1 MFNHVAESSD
11 SSPQSCD
18 ECCSCAEDE
27 AYLDQVAAKN
37 YEDALKDKKNTADP
51 EKILRYNLPGINIP
65 IGMRADSEAI
75 QTGGDEQAEMER
87 SCPFPPML
95 EETMVTDPIVVTSL
109 GSDTTISASA
119 EAIAILKQHKKD
131 KRLSKASNKAEKPV
145 LQEHHSGAVTPHMRP
160 PPPTPPEYASL
171 RYTLST
177 PNLPVFHHYTDHAL
191 LQKYEVE
198 RAEDPLAFDRKT
210 AEIKQFLLKAKIERG
225 GVGHLED
232 SEYSVDLASREDA
245 RKVQGMT
252 IQRHRGMT
260 ETSTNYGGDT
270 TTCSAK
276 NVPESTEV
284 PTPQP
289 TNNEASISKVRHRC
303 GSSHKLKGS
312 PSDLPTDFNFA
323 EHVAKYIT
331 SGSIRHQHSRKVIQ
345 DHRGTKTTL
354 KTWIEITQ
362 EINVPNA
369 DLLTW
374 EDVKTANRNA
384 KAARKEM
391 KMKIQAKKEAK
402 KESSETGSDTD
413 TEKAGT
419 DPQPATEMNTDVKE
433 LLGAVARIKG
443 TGHLTKGVP
452 LSQYLTVIEK
462 DIKEPSKDKETG
474 AEKAGSG
481 DESE

>member
-1 MFNHVAESSD
+1 MINHGAESSD
-11 SSPQSCD
+11 SSPESCD

-37 YEDALKDKKNTADP
+37 YEDALKDKKNKADP
-51 EKILRYNLPGINIP
+51 EKLLKYNLPGVKIP
-65 IGMRADSEAI
+65 IGMHADSEAI
-75 QTGGDEQAEMER
+75 QTGGDEQTEMEKN
-87 SCPFPPML
+87 CPFPPML

-131 KRLSKASNKAEKPV
+131 KTLSKASNKAEKPV

-198 RAEDPLAFDRKT
+198 RAGDPVSFDMKT
-210 AEIKQFLLKAKIERG
+210 AEIKQYLLQQKIERG
-225 GVGHLED
+225 GVGHLEE

-276 NVPESTEV
+276 SVPESTEV

-289 TNNEASISKVRHRC
+289 TNNEASISKVRHHC
-303 GSSHKLKGS
+303 GSSHKLKS
-312 PSDLPTDFNFA
+312 SLSDLPTDFNFA
-323 EHVAKYIT
+323 DHVAKYIT

-345 DHRGTKTTL
+345 DYRGTKTTL

-369 DLLTW
+369 DQLTW
-374 EDVKTANRNA
+374 EDVKTANQNA

-391 KMKIQAKKEAK
+391 KMKIQAKRAAK
-402 KESSETGSDTD
+402 NKTSENDSDTD
-413 TEKAGT
+413 TEKAGA
-419 DPQPATEMNTDVKE
+419 DLQPATETNSDIKE
-433 LLGAVARIKG
+433 VLGAVARIKD
-443 TGHLTKGVP
+443 TGHLTKGVT
-452 LSQYLTVIEK
+452 LSQYLTEIKE
-462 DIKEPSKDKETG
+462 DIKEPSKDKDTG
-474 AEKAGSG
+474 ADKAESG
-481 DESE
+481 DESK